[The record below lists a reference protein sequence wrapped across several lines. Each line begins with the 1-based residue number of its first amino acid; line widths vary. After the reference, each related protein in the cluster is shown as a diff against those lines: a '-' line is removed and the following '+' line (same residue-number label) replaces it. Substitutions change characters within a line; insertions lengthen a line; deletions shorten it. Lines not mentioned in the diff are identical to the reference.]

1 MPSDAGAQ
9 AHHRALES
17 LYAAA
22 PVNEL
27 FQSRLRIPE
36 SGRSVIDFEVEE
48 GLYHAAGAAH
58 GTIYFKMLDDAAR
71 SEEHPSELQSLMR
84 ISYAVFCLKN
94 KKAEAHHARSYRS
107 TQTNLFT

>member
-58 GTIYFKMLDDAAR
+58 GTIYFKMLDDAAFYAANR
-71 SEEHPSELQSLMR
+71 MITDMFLLPTALHLLPTHP
-84 ISYAVFCLKN
+84 I
-94 KKAEAHHARSYRS
+94 KAGQDRAEGVGTHGRP
-107 TQTNLFT
+107 

>member
-58 GTIYFKMLDDAAR
+58 GTIYFKMR
-71 SEEHPSELQSLMR
+71 SEEHTSELQSLMR
-84 ISYAVFCLKN
+84 ISYAVFCLK
-94 KKAEAHHARSYRS
+94 KKKTKTKKTS
-107 TQTNLFT
+107 TL

>member
-58 GTIYFKMLDDAAR
+58 GTIYFKMLDDAAF
-71 SEEHPSELQSLMR
+71 SDANSMITAMLLLTTTFHPLPTPPLQ
-84 ISYAVFCLKN
+84 
-94 KKAEAHHARSYRS
+94 ARH
-107 TQTNLFT
+107 

>member
-27 FQSRLRIPE
+27 FQSRLRIHE

-58 GTIYFKMLDDAAR
+58 GTIYFKMLDDAAFYAANSMR
-71 SEEHPSELQSLMR
+71 SEEHTSELQSLMS
-84 ISYAVFCLKN
+84 ISYAVFCLK
-94 KKAEAHHARSYRS
+94 KK
-107 TQTNLFT
+107 

>member
-58 GTIYFKMLDDAAR
+58 GTIYFKMLDAAAFYAANR
-71 SEEHPSELQSLMR
+71 SDEHTYELQSLMR
-84 ISYAVFCLKN
+84 ISYAVSCLEN
-94 KKAEAHHARSYRS
+94 K
-107 TQTNLFT
+107 